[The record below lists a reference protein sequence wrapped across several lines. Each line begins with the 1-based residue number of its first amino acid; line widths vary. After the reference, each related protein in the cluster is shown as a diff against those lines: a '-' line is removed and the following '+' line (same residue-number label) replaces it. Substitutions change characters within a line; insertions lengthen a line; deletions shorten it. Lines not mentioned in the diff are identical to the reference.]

1 MPLSN
6 VRNIGILAHI
16 DAGKTTLTE
25 RILHTTGVTRWLGEV
40 EEGTTAMDWLAEEQD
55 RGITI
60 LAASTTC
67 PWRGHQI
74 NLIDTPGHV
83 DFTAEVERSLR
94 VLDGAVVVVSAVEGV
109 QPQTE
114 RVWAQADRYDVPRLV
129 FVNKLDRSG
138 ADFEATLVSIR
149 DRLGVEPLPVQL
161 PAGEEELFEGVL
173 DLIESG
179 LLRFP
184 SCREVLQEPVPEP
197 HREAVEVARELLLD
211 AVLVDDEGA
220 LERYYATGEV
230 EPQTLWRLVRRATL
244 TGRVVPVFCGA
255 ARPSQGIQ
263 PLLDGVVELLPAP
276 CDLPPAQGTRP
287 EAPEVSEERRAGPDE
302 PLAALIFK
310 YQPLTGVTGPVA
322 FARVYSGRVRT
333 GDEVLVPRLSAVRE
347 LEGIGRVHADSFE
360 PLGEAMAGDIVAVL
374 GLDDLVAGDTLSDP
388 EHPIALEPIQ
398 LPEPVLYVALEP
410 HTDEDRDGLTA
421 HLEWLHRQDPSLQL
435 RTEPE
440 SGRLLLCGMGELH
453 LEVALER
460 LRREAG
466 GGVAAGKPGVAYR
479 ERPAAEAV
487 GTGRVDR
494 LVAGRGRFA
503 EVTVRVLPRPIDSG
517 VELRVS
523 ERLGLPRSLQQAAL
537 GGVEDALQRGLR
549 GGFEVVDLAV
559 VLESAR
565 HHEIDST
572 EQAFRLAGA
581 LALRLALG
589 RADLEILEPTMR
601 VEIVTPEDY
610 MGAVLGDLHSRRG
623 SVLDMVARGRQQSVL
638 AAVPLADL
646 RGYATALRSLTQ
658 GRATHTMHLDTYT
671 TMPAKLASQLVGR
684 S

>member
-466 GGVAAGKPGVAYR
+466 VGVDAGKPGVAYR

>member
-1 MPLSN
+1 MERPTQLQT
-6 VRNIGILAHI
+6 I
-16 DAGKTTLTE
+16 DDE
-25 RILHTTGVTRWLGEV
+25 EV
-40 EEGTTAMDWLAEEQD
+40 ED
-55 RGITI
+55 
-60 LAASTTC
+60 ASM
-67 PWRGHQI
+67 
-74 NLIDTPGHV
+74 ND
-83 DFTAEVERSLR
+83 
-94 VLDGAVVVVSAVEGV
+94 VS
-109 QPQTE
+109 
-114 RVWAQADRYDVPRLV
+114 R
-129 FVNKLDRSG
+129 KKK
-138 ADFEATLVSIR
+138 
-149 DRLGVEPLPVQL
+149 
-161 PAGEEELFEGVL
+161 
-173 DLIESG
+173 
-179 LLRFP
+179 
-184 SCREVLQEPVPEP
+184 CRRME
-197 HREAVEVARELLLD
+197 
-211 AVLVDDEGA
+211 
-220 LERYYATGEV
+220 
-230 EPQTLWRLVRRATL
+230 
-244 TGRVVPVFCGA
+244 
-255 ARPSQGIQ
+255 
-263 PLLDGVVELLPAP
+263 
-276 CDLPPAQGTRP
+276 
-287 EAPEVSEERRAGPDE
+287 
-302 PLAALIFK
+302 
-310 YQPLTGVTGPVA
+310 
-322 FARVYSGRVRT
+322 
-333 GDEVLVPRLSAVRE
+333 
-347 LEGIGRVHADSFE
+347 
-360 PLGEAMAGDIVAVL
+360 
-374 GLDDLVAGDTLSDP
+374 
-388 EHPIALEPIQ
+388 
-398 LPEPVLYVALEP
+398 
-410 HTDEDRDGLTA
+410 DEDRDGLTA

-466 GGVAAGKPGVAYR
+466 VGVDAGKPGVAYR

>member
-466 GGVAAGKPGVAYR
+466 GGVAAGKPGVADR
-479 ERPAAEAV
+479 ARPAAEAV